1 MPSSCSTAW
10 IWRKSASAQTQ
21 SHQLYQHTSKGPHQR
36 NPSEQFNVSGGVGAA
51 GNSLTMSMLSFWW
64 SGLGCKA
71 THYICPVVSGR
82 KHCAGLFS
90 FCHSNARCMIDRF
103 AHHEAKYSGILAYLT
118 RSMEKHQLSPYS
130 ICTLLDDTDR
140 VAPTMGCAV
149 FVHIGVFSMIMN

>member
-1 MPSSCSTAW
+1 MVARP
-10 IWRKSASAQTQ
+10 
-21 SHQLYQHTSKGPHQR
+21 HTTS
-36 NPSEQFNVSGGVGAA
+36 V
-51 GNSLTMSMLSFWW
+51 LSFQVANTV
-64 SGLGCKA
+64 LVC
-71 THYICPVVSGR
+71 
-82 KHCAGLFS
+82 LQS

-118 RSMEKHQLSPYS
+118 RSMEKHKLSQYS